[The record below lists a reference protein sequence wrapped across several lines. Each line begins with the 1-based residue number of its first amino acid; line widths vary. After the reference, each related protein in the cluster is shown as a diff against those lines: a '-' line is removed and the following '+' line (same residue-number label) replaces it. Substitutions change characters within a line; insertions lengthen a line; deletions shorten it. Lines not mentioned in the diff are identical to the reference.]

1 MKAYMLFTGS
11 GVLVVLTSH
20 AAITD
25 RGLLDKFRAKGIDKF
40 IAYEIPVEIAKQRY
54 GGHFNVV
61 LSDLHEAD
69 DLRILDYNGER
80 AFHLFRLAELG
91 KPILYEPNGA

>member
-11 GVLVVLTSH
+11 GVLVILTSH
-20 AAITD
+20 ESITD
-25 RGLLDKFRAKGIDKF
+25 RALLDKFRAKGIAKF
-40 IAYEIPVEIAKQRY
+40 IAYEIAIDIARERY

-61 LSDLHEAD
+61 LHDLQEAD

-80 AFHLFRLAELG
+80 AFRLFRLAELG
-91 KPILYEPNGA
+91 APILHEPNGV

>member
-1 MKAYMLFTGS
+1 MFEWT
-11 GVLVVLTSH
+11 
-20 AAITD
+20 
-25 RGLLDKFRAKGIDKF
+25 
-40 IAYEIPVEIAKQRY
+40 
-54 GGHFNVV
+54 
-61 LSDLHEAD
+61 AD